1 MTRKLS
7 MGIMLLFVLSL
18 VSGCAGIQDDT
29 TRTKA
34 EGAGTGAAIG
44 AIAGAIIGQVAG
56 GSTESTLLGAAI
68 GGAVGGVG
76 GYAYGTHVAN
86 QKEKYA
92 KEEDWLDACI
102 AEARKTNEQIVA
114 YNRDLE
120 NQIGQLRQD
129 SDALKEKYRD
139 AETRKAKLLAKKKDA
154 DKLLESAN
162 KELASAKSELE
173 AQNSVLAQAQ
183 QSGKGDYAETLTS
196 EIEQMKANIKEL
208 EKRTEELASLS
219 ASMAV

>member
-1 MTRKLS
+1 MIRKLS
-7 MGIMLLFVLSL
+7 MGMVLFFALSL
-18 VSGCAGIQDDT
+18 VTGCAGIKDDT

-44 AIAGAIIGQVAG
+44 AVAGAIIGQLAG

-76 GYAYGTHVAN
+76 GYAYGTHVAKE
-86 QKEKYA
+86 KEKYA

-102 AEARKTNEQIVA
+102 AEAKKSNEQIVA
-114 YNRDLE
+114 YNAELDR
-120 NQIGQLRQD
+120 QIGQLRQD
-129 SDALKEKYRD
+129 TDALKAQYQE

-154 DKLLESAN
+154 DKLLAAAN
-162 KELASAKSELE
+162 KELAAAKSGLE
-173 AQNSVLAQAQ
+173 AQNSVLAQARE
-183 QSGKGDYAETLTS
+183 SGKGDYAESLANQ
-196 EIEQMKANIKEL
+196 IEQLKANIKEL
-208 EKRTEELASLS
+208 EKRTDELASLS

>member
-1 MTRKLS
+1 MIRKLS
-7 MGIMLLFVLSL
+7 MGMVLFFALSL
-18 VSGCAGIQDDT
+18 VTGCAGIKDDT

-44 AIAGAIIGQVAG
+44 AVAGAIIGQLAG

-92 KEEDWLDACI
+92 NEEDWLDACI
-102 AEARKTNEQIVA
+102 AEAKKTNEQIVA
-114 YNRDLE
+114 YSSDLAR
-120 NQIGQLRQD
+120 QIGQLRQET
-129 SDALKEKYRD
+129 DALKKQYRD
-139 AETRKAKLLAKKKDA
+139 AESRKNKLLAKKQGA

-162 KELASAKSELE
+162 KELTSAKSELE
-173 AQNSVLAQAQ
+173 AQNSVLVQARE
-183 QSGKGDYAETLTS
+183 SGKGDYAETLTS